1 MKEKVLTV
9 VRTKEVN
16 CGVVAPL
23 KEIWKPSE
31 RVPPAATPLNNAHV
45 KGNLTRDF

>member
-1 MKEKVLTV
+1 MKEKKVLTV

-23 KEIWKPSE
+23 KVIWKPNE
-31 RVPPAATPLNNAHV
+31 RVPPAATPLNH
-45 KGNLTRDF
+45 